1 MSDFAKRWQQEPKQ
15 GVGARLKDSIAP
27 EGPLKDR
34 LEQAIRQI
42 NIQVSKLDALSSRLK
57 DRDQRLFETIVRY
70 VQKHDTTHATV
81 YANELAEL
89 RKMEKMIEQA
99 KIAMEQI
106 VLRLNTATTLGD
118 VVVTLAPAMSVIKRV
133 RAGLMGVMPEAEGEV
148 SEINNLLSSILVDAG
163 QMSGLS
169 VNFETANED
178 AERILAEASAIAEQ
192 RMKEKLPELPTGYD
206 TGLGV
211 GLGQKS

>member
-1 MSDFAKRWQQEPKQ
+1 MSDFVKRWQQEPKQ
-15 GVGARLKDSIAP
+15 GVGARIRDSLAP

-70 VQKHDTTHATV
+70 LQRHDSTHATV

-89 RKMEKMIEQA
+89 RKMEKLVEQA
-99 KIAMEQI
+99 KVALEQI

-133 RAGLMGVMPEAEGEV
+133 KAGLMSVMPEAESEV
-148 SEINNLLSSILVDAG
+148 SEINNLLSSILVEAG

-169 VNFETANED
+169 VNFEAANED

-192 RMKEKLPELPTGYD
+192 RMKEKLPELPTGYES
-206 TGLGV
+206 GLGV
-211 GLGQKS
+211 GQKS

>member
-1 MSDFAKRWQQEPKQ
+1 MSDFAKRWQQESKP
-15 GVGARLKDSIAP
+15 GVGARIKDSIAP

-57 DRDQRLFETIVRY
+57 DRDQRLFETIVRH
-70 VQKHDTTHATV
+70 VQKHDSTHATV

-89 RKMEKMIEQA
+89 RKMEKLVEQA
-99 KIAMEQI
+99 KVAMEQI

-133 RAGLMGVMPEAEGEV
+133 RAGLMSVMPEAEGEV
-148 SEINNLLSSILVDAG
+148 SEINNLLSGILVDAG

-169 VNFETANED
+169 VNFEAANED

-192 RMKEKLPELPTGYD
+192 RMKDKLPELPTYD
-206 TGLGV
+206 SGLGV
-211 GLGQKS
+211 GMGQKS

>member
-1 MSDFAKRWQQEPKQ
+1 MSDFVKRWQQEPKQ
-15 GVGARLKDSIAP
+15 GVGARIRDSIAP

-70 VQKHDTTHATV
+70 LQRHDSTHATV

-89 RKMEKMIEQA
+89 RKMEKLVEQA
-99 KIAMEQI
+99 KVALEQI

-133 RAGLMGVMPEAEGEV
+133 RAGLMSVMPEAEGEV
-148 SEINNLLSSILVDAG
+148 SEINNLLSSILVEAG

-169 VNFETANED
+169 VNFEAANED

-192 RMKEKLPELPTGYD
+192 RMKEKLPELPTSYES
-206 TGLGV
+206 GLGV
-211 GLGQKS
+211 GQKS